1 MFKNLCVDLKLYQV
15 ILRRINVPREVGY
28 SDKLLFRIFFI
39 CMFGAGAVILA
50 HLSTDR
56 NVLLS
61 QVLEKTV
68 CIQTLTSLTLTSSVT
83 TSLSLFPH
91 LQMEIK

>member
-1 MFKNLCVDLKLYQV
+1 
-15 ILRRINVPREVGY
+15 
-28 SDKLLFRIFFI
+28 
-39 CMFGAGAVILA
+39 MFGAGAVILA
-50 HLSTDR
+50 LFSTDR

-91 LQMEIK
+91 LQNGNKIVTISVIMKIKLHKHVIHLKCSVQLLSRVQLFATP

>member
-1 MFKNLCVDLKLYQV
+1 
-15 ILRRINVPREVGY
+15 
-28 SDKLLFRIFFI
+28 
-39 CMFGAGAVILA
+39 MFGAGALILA

>member
-1 MFKNLCVDLKLYQV
+1 
-15 ILRRINVPREVGY
+15 
-28 SDKLLFRIFFI
+28 
-39 CMFGAGAVILA
+39 MFGAGAVILA